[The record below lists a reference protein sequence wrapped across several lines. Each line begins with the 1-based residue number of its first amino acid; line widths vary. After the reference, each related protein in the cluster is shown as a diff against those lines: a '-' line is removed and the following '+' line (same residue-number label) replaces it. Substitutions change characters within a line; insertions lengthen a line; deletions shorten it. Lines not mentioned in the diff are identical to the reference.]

1 MRQVWDV
8 VEPMLAV
15 FVLAGVG
22 WVVAEILQLVLRIAV
37 RRMDSDNGARVFF
50 SGIVRRAHLPMQV
63 LLTLVGARVG
73 LVLSPGVDGWRPAVL
88 HALLIA
94 IIVNSGWLLTGA
106 VQALADTVKSRF
118 RIDVPDNLEARRAH
132 TQVTVLRRLGVSVIA
147 VLTLAL
153 SLTTFEQVRHVGATV
168 LASAG
173 VAGVIAGLAAQ
184 SMLSNVFAG
193 LQLVFG
199 NALHIDDVVVV
210 EGEWGRVETMTL
222 SYVAV
227 QIWDDRR
234 LILPT
239 SYFTSKP
246 FQNWTRTHAA
256 LLGTVEFDVDWAV
269 PIQAARDE
277 MRRLVAA
284 SHLWDRRVCVLQV
297 TDATGGLIRLRALV
311 SASDAGRLWDLRC
324 QLREQMVVWLR
335 TYQPA
340 ALPRT
345 RTALYGVGGA
355 RPLPDAPAR
364 KGDAGRAH
372 RRATERDTERARVFG
387 GSVDGYARGAFFVG
401 PHSSVHYE

>member
-1 MRQVWDV
+1 MGQIWDV

-22 WVVAEILQLVLRIAV
+22 WVVAEILQVALRLAV

-50 SGIVRRAHLPMQV
+50 SGIVRRAHVPMQV

-94 IIVNSGWLLTGA
+94 IIVNTGWLLAGA
-106 VQALADTVKSRF
+106 LQALADTVKSRF

-210 EGEWGRVETMTL
+210 EGEWGRIEEITL
-222 SYVAV
+222 AYVV
-227 QIWDDRR
+227 VNIWDQRR

-239 SYFTSKP
+239 SYFTSTP
-246 FQNWTRTHAA
+246 FTNWTRRNSEI
-256 LLGTVEFDVDWAV
+256 LGTVELSVDWSV
-269 PIQAARDE
+269 PVPE
-277 MRRLVAA
+277 MRAELERYVRD
-284 SHLWDRRVCVLQV
+284 HPKWDGRVVGLQV
-297 TDATGGLIRLRALV
+297 TDAVGTTATVRALV
-311 SASDAGRLWDLRC
+311 SARDGGSAWDLRC
-324 QLREQMVVWLR
+324 DVREHLIEWIR
-335 TYQPA
+335 THHPY
-340 ALPRT
+340 ALPRL
-345 RTALYGVGGA
+345 RAELS
-355 RPLPDAPAR
+355 
-364 KGDAGRAH
+364 GRSLEP
-372 RRATERDTERARVFG
+372 T
-387 GSVDGYARGAFFVG
+387 
-401 PHSSVHYE
+401 P

>member
-1 MRQVWDV
+1 VDNPLWIIGAALGAALAALLTVAILHRIARGVGKRSRLSHELAQHSHRAAQFAGVA
-8 VEPMLAV
+8 LAV
-15 FVLAGVG
+15 RIAVAWTTRSAAGEHWRDSLLRVLSALVIVATAWLIVTVPVAVEAVALARLRADVPNNRPIRRMRTQVVLLRRVIVAVVCVITFGVLLMTFPSVRALGTSVLVSAGVIGAVTAFAAQSVLGNVLAG
-22 WVVAEILQLVLRIAV
+22 IQLVLSDAV
-37 RRMDSDNGARVFF
+37 R
-50 SGIVRRAHLPMQV
+50 L
-63 LLTLVGARVG
+63 
-73 LVLSPGVDGWRPAVL
+73 
-88 HALLIA
+88 
-94 IIVNSGWLLTGA
+94 
-106 VQALADTVKSRF
+106 
-118 RIDVPDNLEARRAH
+118 
-132 TQVTVLRRLGVSVIA
+132 
-147 VLTLAL
+147 
-153 SLTTFEQVRHVGATV
+153 
-168 LASAG
+168 
-173 VAGVIAGLAAQ
+173 
-184 SMLSNVFAG
+184 
-193 LQLVFG
+193 
-199 NALHIDDVVVV
+199 DDVVVV

-239 SYFTSKP
+239 SYFNSKP